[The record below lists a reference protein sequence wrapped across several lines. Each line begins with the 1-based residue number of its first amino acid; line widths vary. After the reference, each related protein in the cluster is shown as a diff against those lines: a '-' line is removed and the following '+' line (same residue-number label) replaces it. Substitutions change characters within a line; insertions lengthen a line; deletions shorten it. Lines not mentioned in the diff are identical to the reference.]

1 MGTLKALTECWGLV
15 LVIQR
20 AFICPFYL
28 SHYNSNALTF
38 HIYDYAQVDAC
49 LGIH

>member
-1 MGTLKALTECWGLV
+1 MGTLKALTECWGSV

-28 SHYNSNALTF
+28 NYYSNALTF
-38 HIYDYAQVDAC
+38 HIYDYAQVHAC
-49 LGIH
+49 LGIQ